1 MRKENASG
9 SLSPGKILHMIVGIG
24 IMIFGRYLPCPS
36 LLAEPSERLL
46 RMGLPQVDG
55 GVLISIS
62 PSGMTALAIFAG
74 VIYLWATVDTL
85 WPGFLGVFVLGC
97 SGQAPMPQVLGQ
109 FMGNPMI
116 VMMFFL
122 FIFAAAL
129 IRSNVSAWFARW
141 FMTRDF
147 VRGRP
152 WVFTATILTGCYVV
166 AFFEQT
172 TSCFLIW
179 PALYSIFREA
189 GFKKGDLYVS
199 LMLVYTIIMA
209 LLSFASDPVKAGAF
223 VLISNLMSLAA
234 GSQGIPVPEINVAA
248 YLLFGTT
255 ISLISILCLLLLMR
269 FVFRVDV
276 SPLKNLDPEL
286 LRREPLPPLSRGQKI
301 MLLLFFFYAAWLLL
315 PGVIGADNPV
325 GGFLRRNALGGTLA
339 VVLLMSVI
347 RVDGK
352 PAADLVETNVAYPWR
367 IFFLIAVAFLLGG
380 AMTAR
385 DTNVNIYIEYLL
397 RDYLSGMSAASLTVA
412 IIVIGVVLTNFCN
425 SVVLGLVLTPV
436 LLAVCHAFGF
446 AAGPVM
452 ACFIFIVLV
461 AACTPAAS
469 PFAAMLYGNSDW
481 ISVRDAGVHSVIA
494 SLVVTLVVI
503 AAGIPLARLLF

>member
-1 MRKENASG
+1 MQKTEKAFPASA
-9 SLSPGKILHMIVGIG
+9 LIHMAIGIG
-24 IMIFGRYLPCPS
+24 IMLFGRYLPCPS
-36 LLAEPSERLL
+36 MVVESSERLIG
-46 RMGLPQVDG
+46 MGLPQVDG
-55 GVLISIS
+55 GVLISVT
-62 PSGMTALAIFAG
+62 PLGMTTLTIFAG

-85 WPGFLGVFVLGC
+85 WPGFLGVLVLGF
-97 SGQAPMPQVLGQ
+97 SDYAPMPVVLGK
-109 FMGNPMI
+109 FMGNPMV

-129 IRSNVSAWFARW
+129 IKSNVSAWFARW

-152 WVFTATILTGCYVV
+152 WVFTATILLTSYVV

-172 TSCFLIW
+172 TACFLIW
-179 PALYSIFREA
+179 PALYAIFNQA

-209 LLSFASDPVKAGAF
+209 LLSFASDPIKAGAF
-223 VLISNLMSLAA
+223 VLITNLMSLAA
-234 GSQGIPVPEINVAA
+234 NNPALHAPVLNAAA
-248 YLLFGTT
+248 YLFFGVT
-255 ISLISILCLLLLMR
+255 ISLISIACLLLMMR

-276 SPLKNLDPEL
+276 SPLRGVDPDVL
-286 LRREPLPPLSRGQKI
+286 KREPLPPLTRGQKAI
-301 MLLLFFFYAAWLLL
+301 LVLFFLYAAWLLL
-315 PGVIGADNPV
+315 PGVIGTANPV
-325 GGFLRRNALGGTLA
+325 GGFLSQNALGGTLL

-352 PAADLVETNVAYPWR
+352 PVADLTSSGAAYPWR

-380 AMTAR
+380 AMTGKG
-385 DTNVNIYIEYLL
+385 TNLTIYMEYLL
-397 RDYLSGMSAASLTVA
+397 RGALAGMGITALT
-412 IIVIGVVLTNFCN
+412 ITVICIGIVLTNFCN

-446 AAGPVM
+446 TAAPVM

-469 PFAAMLYGNSDW
+469 PFAAILYGNSDW
-481 ISVRDAGVHSVIA
+481 ISVRDVGVHAVIA
-494 SLVVTLVVI
+494 SVVVTVVI
-503 AAGIPLARLLF
+503 IAVGIPLSRILF